1 MLQAIR
7 DRLTGIIA
15 IFVFGLLAVPFMFW
29 GIDSYTSSMPQDA
42 VASVGDDEILSL
54 DFQSGFAQHR
64 ARLRQQMGDSYNDVE
79 AGRPEAR
86 REYLESMIDEILLRQ
101 YATKAGLAVSNQG
114 IAQLIRSTPAFQ
126 IEGQF
131 NPDAYRQA
139 LTGAGETVGS
149 FERRLRDDVQTRL
162 VPMAL
167 RSEEHTSEL
176 QSRGHLVCRLLLE

>member
-42 VASVGDDEILSL
+42 VASVGDDEISSL

-64 ARLRQQMGDSYNDVE
+64 ARLRQQMGDRYNDVE

-86 REYLESMIDEILLRQ
+86 REFLESMIDEILLRQ
-101 YATKAGLAVSNQG
+101 YAKKAG
-114 IAQLIRSTPAFQ
+114 
-126 IEGQF
+126 
-131 NPDAYRQA
+131 
-139 LTGAGETVGS
+139 
-149 FERRLRDDVQTRL
+149 
-162 VPMAL
+162 L
-167 RSEEHTSEL
+167 RSEERRVGKA
-176 QSRGHLVCRLLLE
+176 SRDGWA